1 MQSLT
6 KKSVFALATFGAATW
21 VAAMVTGQLVIFLTG
36 IPASSG
42 LVNGFVVP
50 FLLVLGALALKTR
63 WSVTISFTVYG
74 ILSIPVLLLGPPGVH
89 KIIVAFIAGF
99 MTDIFII
106 ILDNIMDKYK
116 RKYIITYALSFGI
129 WGFLLTALAR
139 LAYAILPLPG
149 KEKFLSAFWVLAII
163 FVIEAVMGSL
173 LASILWAKRNMDEH
187 PLIERLRN

>member
-116 RKYIITYALSFGI
+116 RKYIITYAFSFGI

-163 FVIEAVMGSL
+163 FVIEAVMGSWF
-173 LASILWAKRNMDEH
+173 ASYLWAKRNMDKH